1 MPINNAETVTI
12 LTTGGTF
19 DKVYSV
25 AGELEIGDPSVPELL
40 SYVLTDTAFDVRS
53 VLKLDSLDMVD
64 SDRAALVEA
73 LNTVTNDRV
82 IITHGT
88 DTMPETARYIEA
100 NAELGHK
107 VVVLTGAMQPASMRK
122 SDASFNLGA
131 AVAALNLLEPGVY
144 ISMSGRIFPASSVQ
158 KNRARGIFETI

>member
-1 MPINNAETVTI
+1 MPINNAEKVTI

-25 AGELEIGDPSVPELL
+25 AGELEIGEPSVHELL
-40 SYVLTDTAFDVRS
+40 SFVLTDTVFEVQS

-64 SDRAALVEA
+64 ADRAQLAKELDAVE
-73 LNTVTNDRV
+73 NDRV

-88 DTMPETARYIEA
+88 DTMPETARYLEERA
-100 NAELGHK
+100 TTGGK

-131 AVAALNLLEPGVY
+131 AVAAVNLLEPGIY
-144 ISMSGRIFPASSVQ
+144 ISMSGRIFPASAVKKDRS
-158 KNRARGIFETI
+158 RGIFEAS